1 MDQTVI
7 KVPEERVGVFF
18 GKDSETLKTL
28 EEKLGLKLEIKHD
41 GSVILEGNADKIY
54 FGKNVIKAIGRGFS
68 PDVALYLVDKEDFMF
83 ELIDLDEFLNT
94 ENAIHRVKG
103 RIIGSDGK
111 IKTEI
116 EKMIDCYIS
125 VYGNTVGIIAPF
137 DSISFAKEAI
147 AMIIRGSM
155 HSSVM
160 NFLSRKKEE
169 LKLSRLMGSSRV
181 S

>member
-1 MDQTVI
+1 MDQTII
-7 KVPEERVGVFF
+7 KIPEERIGVFL
-18 GKDSETLKTL
+18 GKNSETLKLL
-28 EEKLGLKLEIKHD
+28 EEKLGLKLEISHN
-41 GSVILEGNADKIY
+41 GSVTMEGNADKIY

-68 PDVALYLVDKEDFMF
+68 PEVALYLVEKDDFMF

-94 ENAIHRVKG
+94 ENSIHRVKG
-103 RIIGSDGK
+103 RIIGSEGK
-111 IKTEI
+111 VKIEI
-116 EKMIDCYIS
+116 EKMADCYIS

-147 AMIIRGSM
+147 GMIIKGSM
-155 HSSVM
+155 ISSVM

-169 LKLSRLMGSSRV
+169 VKISRLMGTTRV